1 MVQMY
6 WYFSRKIRGF
16 VGKWEMFL
24 WKFVGKRK
32 MFLWKFVGKRKMF
45 LVNFVGKWEMLV
57 EWAIVC
63 RGRRG
68 GGIFVFL

>member
-1 MVQMY
+1 
-6 WYFSRKIRGF
+6 
-16 VGKWEMFL
+16 
-24 WKFVGKRK
+24 
-32 MFLWKFVGKRKMF
+32 MF

-57 EWAIVC
+57 EWAVVC

>member
-16 VGKWEMFL
+16 VGKWE
-24 WKFVGKRK
+24 